1 MYKDQE
7 HFTLIYCSR
16 ILSPNTFW
24 KIISE
29 LSAQLDFRHLMM
41 DASDYTSQRW
51 HSGLCAQ
58 VMTNYSSPQCVA
70 GRQKLYSHQKIQ
82 NTRENESLKTL
93 QVLWIA
99 EFGGPA

>member
-16 ILSPNTFW
+16 ILSPTTFW

-41 DASDYTSQRW
+41 HLTIQARDGT
-51 HSGLCAQ
+51 L
-58 VMTNYSSPQCVA
+58 VCVP
-70 GRQKLYSHQKIQ
+70 R
-82 NTRENESLKTL
+82 
-93 QVLWIA
+93 
-99 EFGGPA
+99 